1 MTSSALI
8 NQGKELEVNLVESAS
23 EVDDEGYPVGP
34 GYYPT
39 HEGVRQP
46 PSEQVRW
53 PCVRPVLGQPE
64 IRGDGRSARNH
75 R

>member
-46 PSEQVRW
+46 QVSRSVG
-53 PCVRPVLGQPE
+53 PASAGLGQPE
-64 IRGDGRSARNH
+64 VRGDGRSARNH